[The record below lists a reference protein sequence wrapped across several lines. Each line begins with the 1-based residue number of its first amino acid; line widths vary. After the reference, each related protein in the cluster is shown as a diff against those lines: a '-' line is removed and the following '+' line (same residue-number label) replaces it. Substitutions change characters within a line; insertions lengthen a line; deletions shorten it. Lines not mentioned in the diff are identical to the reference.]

1 MNYAITEDE
10 YNVIQ
15 SVRGQLNLICG
26 LLTAKGSN
34 SALFESSD
42 LYDFLAAQSD
52 TITKVLKSADERHD
66 ASSDANNRME
76 WFDWANLIEV
86 VSGYRA
92 MQGVDLKKIGRKLQ
106 NCANV
111 DPDMGAVFRT
121 WQAVMTS
128 DGERPFSLEPSS
140 TDGFHIQFPVRAAV
154 IEEPAPAPSAPAK
167 KPAQRKRDKLT
178 AKTVEVV

>member
-42 LYDFLAAQSD
+42 LYDFLAAQYD
-52 TITKVLKSADERHD
+52 TINNVLKTADERHD
-66 ASSDANNRME
+66 AAKDENNRMS
-76 WFDWANLIEV
+76 WFDWADILEV
-86 VSGYRA
+86 ISGHQPMR
-92 MQGVDLKKIGRKLQ
+92 GVDLKKLGRKLQ
-106 NCANV
+106 NCAKV
-111 DPDMGAVFRT
+111 DPDMSRVFRT

-140 TDGFHIQFPVRAAV
+140 TDGFYIQFPVREAV
-154 IEEPAPAPSAPAK
+154 IEEPAPAK
-167 KPAQRKRDKLT
+167 KPAQRKRDKLA
-178 AKTVEVV
+178 AKTVEVVS